1 MLPLLIVGGILLAL
15 AALLL
20 APVRLELSFREAFS
34 AQVRYLFLRI
44 PLAPGEEEEPPPPQE
59 PSPPEEAPPKGPG
72 LGKKLH
78 AMLRRE
84 GLRGFLQIAAGA
96 GPGGAGQA
104 SKSLLRK
111 SSA

>member
-34 AQVRYLFLRI
+34 AQVRYLFFRI
-44 PLAPGEEEEPPPPQE
+44 PLAPGKEEE
-59 PSPPEEAPPKGPG
+59 PSPPQEAPPPGDEPPKGPG

-84 GLRGFLQIAAGA
+84 GLRGFCRRCRSWPRRWGRPPRAC
-96 GPGGAGQA
+96 
-104 SKSLLRK
+104 
-111 SSA
+111 

>member
-1 MLPLLIVGGILLAL
+1 MVPLLIVGGILLAL

-34 AQVRYLFLRI
+34 AQVRYLFFRI
-44 PLAPGEEEEPPPPQE
+44 PLAPGKEEEPPPPQE

-84 GLRGFLQIAAGA
+84 GLRGFLQT
-96 GPGGAGQA
+96 
-104 SKSLLRK
+104 L
-111 SSA
+111 